1 MKMYNYC
8 NNVTKH
14 KVFVSYY
21 HNDDQV
27 YKNYIDD
34 NFKDKIINKSVMN
47 NDINS
52 DNGDE
57 YIKRLIREDYISDSS
72 VVVVLVGKNTKTRK
86 YNISTFIKKSF
97 LYEYSKKRKKNESLY
112 KFKKRFLLEMEELLI
127 TSPAITIQAKEKI
140 SYILKNFF
148 FANISSN

>member
-1 MKMYNYC
+1 MKHFD
-8 NNVTKH
+8 NNEL
-14 KVFVSYY
+14 
-21 HNDDQV
+21 NP
-27 YKNYIDD
+27 N
-34 NFKDKIINKSVMN
+34 KII
-47 NDINS
+47 
-52 DNGDE
+52 
-57 YIKRLIREDYISDSS
+57 RLLKNR
-72 VVVVLVGKNTKTRK
+72 VVVDSNGYNSEKKRYFYRYIAYNECSQNLFLTNSMNNTKTRK
-86 YNISTFIKKSF
+86 YNISTFVKKSF

>member
-1 MKMYNYC
+1 MKHFD
-8 NNVTKH
+8 NNEL
-14 KVFVSYY
+14 
-21 HNDDQV
+21 NP
-27 YKNYIDD
+27 N
-34 NFKDKIINKSVMN
+34 KIIRLLN
-47 NDINS
+47 N
-52 DNGDE
+52 
-57 YIKRLIREDYISDSS
+57 R
-72 VVVVLVGKNTKTRK
+72 VVVDSNGYNSEKNRYFYRYIAYNEYSQNLFLTNSMNNTKTRK

-140 SYILKNFF
+140 SYIFKNFF